1 VENLKNIEAKMV
13 YICEL
18 KYGETLDGEE
28 RTAEDLIYFQEGND
42 NISAEYLKYFEEGK
56 KEKLGCQVGKEEM
69 RLYESLKNS
78 EKSSYQQ
85 GVLTEKKENMRLY
98 ESLRNS
104 GESSDQQGVLIGEK
118 EEEEDHHHQQPPSF
132 SLIKI

>member
-1 VENLKNIEAKMV
+1 V
-13 YICEL
+13 
-18 KYGETLDGEE
+18 
-28 RTAEDLIYFQEGND
+28 
-42 NISAEYLKYFEEGK
+42 
-56 KEKLGCQVGKEEM
+56 
-69 RLYESLKNS
+69 RLSESLKNS

-118 EEEEDHHHQQPPSF
+118 EEEEDHHHCSMMIGGINV
-132 SLIKI
+132 SLGAIFVGTLVYEKMVLKTLEEKLSDGYGQRRGK